1 AWTQIKE
8 PTCTA
13 KGQERR
19 DCANCDKYEVRDVN
33 ALGHAL
39 KKYSAKAATCT
50 EKGWNAYE
58 ECTRCDYTTYK
69 ELPAKGHTVV
79 VDKAV
84 SAACEKTGLTE
95 GSHCSV
101 CQTVLK
107 KQEVVSATGHKY
119 GVWTQ
124 TKAPTYTEMGEERR
138 DCDNCDYYEV
148 RNIDVLTEEAMPPA
162 GGGGGG
168 LIEEEVMEEPEAI
181 EPIIPEEPIVSEN
194 PFDDVKEENYF
205 FEPVM
210 WALNNMVTS
219 GTTADTFSPGATC
232 TRAQTV
238 TFLWNAAGKPE
249 PKTTECP
256 FVDVSPTSYYYKAV
270 LWAVEEG
277 ITSGVSANSFGPN
290 KTVTR
295 GQTVTF
301 LWKFAGLPDV
311 KKESKFDDVIK
322 TNYYHDAVVW
332 ALEEEITSGTSEVTF
347 SPNQPCTRGQIVTF
361 LYRYIVE

>member
-1 AWTQIKE
+1 MVVDKAVSATCEKNGLTEGSHCSVCQAVLKKQEVVSATGHKYGAWTQIKE

-119 GVWTQ
+119 GAWTQ
-124 TKAPTYTEMGEERR
+124 IKEPTCTAKGQGRR
-138 DCDNCDYYEV
+138 DCANCDKY
-148 RNIDVLTEEAMPPA
+148 
-162 GGGGGG
+162 
-168 LIEEEVMEEPEAI
+168 
-181 EPIIPEEPIVSEN
+181 
-194 PFDDVKEENYF
+194 
-205 FEPVM
+205 
-210 WALNNMVTS
+210 
-219 GTTADTFSPGATC
+219 
-232 TRAQTV
+232 
-238 TFLWNAAGKPE
+238 
-249 PKTTECP
+249 
-256 FVDVSPTSYYYKAV
+256 
-270 LWAVEEG
+270 
-277 ITSGVSANSFGPN
+277 
-290 KTVTR
+290 
-295 GQTVTF
+295 
-301 LWKFAGLPDV
+301 
-311 KKESKFDDVIK
+311 
-322 TNYYHDAVVW
+322 
-332 ALEEEITSGTSEVTF
+332 
-347 SPNQPCTRGQIVTF
+347 
-361 LYRYIVE
+361 